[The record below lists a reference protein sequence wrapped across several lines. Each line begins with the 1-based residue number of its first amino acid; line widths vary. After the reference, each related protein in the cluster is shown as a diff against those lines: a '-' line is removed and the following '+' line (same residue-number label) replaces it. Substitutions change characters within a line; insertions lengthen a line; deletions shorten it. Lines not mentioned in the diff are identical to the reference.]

1 MATTKGTDVALTSAE
16 AYDTDEASEEPPAA
30 VHVTDYYYEVA
41 ESEAS
46 WPVIISLIIAGFG
59 ALLAWQN
66 VCAEQHV
73 CVEHGT
79 CYAMRNVSYSCAFRT
94 SITPS
99 AYRMLNFSSQDQ
111 ALVALQRG
119 VCAPGLRQSLDQ
131 YGHLR
136 CVRRRNYPDA
146 MAVEAEASSFEP
158 GMPDHE
164 KHCKNWIDA
173 KSLSYGEEKFAFFDE
188 DEVEQDVEDILLAG
202 GSGRLAISDVTKFR
216 AACRSMVVSGAAGAA
231 ATIAYDYLVE
241 GLGAFDLTQVPDLFG
256 AIGFLGSHFCDAPA
270 SVGLVYDSQS
280 FAIKVGFG
288 TTPSAAAIA
297 EALYAV
303 GADRSTRSRASA
315 FAELV
320 NDHSTSAFTVNDDE
334 TRKVVEGSYKNGWIA
349 NEVTSSLR
357 IFYEP
362 INPPLARFLHAAQV
376 QLADA
381 KVYVHGLA
389 AYCTVSGA
397 STVTGEFG
405 GMHSV
410 EDSVRTIGA
419 TRPAASAL
427 GRLKGSVIDID
438 RFSEIKPEHFFNA
451 SSTTWSAL
459 AAHGTPITSAVRPSA
474 RAVCLRAARVA
485 FPDAF
490 DHVAFDTLVTPTL
503 YDRLQTMTSAIKDAA
518 IAVMQDSLIGSLYA
532 TSSGRSTALAQLQ
545 DTPLRIAGAPRT
557 TWAGVDTAFVRPE
570 LTSDDGAILILMK
583 QARAVYFDRFS
594 RAVHQTSV
602 CQHPPLFDA
611 LERNAYLLLSTSFS
625 CAMLLPGLLVPP
637 FADERYDEASLY
649 SRVGYVIAHEFLH
662 VTAFQSRWDGAYA
675 DYLLHRYDPQTY
687 VEAIADAGAM
697 ATIMRLGVVSNA
709 SLCAHVSQL
718 WCARVGPQD
727 RVAGSHPL
735 SNERGDYACVFLRD
749 HFS

>member
-1 MATTKGTDVALTSAE
+1 MVGDGA
-16 AYDTDEASEEPPAA
+16 DEASEEQGKTRAP
-30 VHVTDYYYEVA
+30 VHVTDYYYYNVA
-41 ESEAS
+41 ESESS
-46 WPVIISLIIAGFG
+46 WPVILSLIVAGFG

-79 CYAMRNVSYSCAFRT
+79 CYAVRNVSYSCAFRT

-99 AYRMLNFSSQDQ
+99 AYRMLNFSSQDA

-131 YGHLR
+131 QGHLR

-146 MAVEAEASSFEP
+146 MAVEAQASSVEP

-164 KHCKNWIDA
+164 RHCKRWMDA
-173 KSLSYGEEKFAFFDE
+173 KSIESGEEKFAFFDE

-231 ATIAYDYLVE
+231 ATVAYEHLVV
-241 GLGAFDLTQVPDLFG
+241 GLGAFDLAKIEELFG

-270 SVGLVYDSQS
+270 TVGLVYDETS
-280 FAIKVGFG
+280 FAVKVGVG

-303 GADRSTRSRASA
+303 GADRSKRARASA
-315 FAELV
+315 FADLV
-320 NDHSTSAFTVNDDE
+320 NDYNTPVPAVNDAE
-334 TRKVVEGSYKNGWIA
+334 TGRIVEGSYKNGWISK
-349 NEVTSSLR
+349 EVTPALR
-357 IFYEP
+357 VFYEP
-362 INPPLARFLHAAQV
+362 VNPPLARFLHTAQA

-381 KVYVHGLA
+381 SAYVHGLA
-389 AYCTVSGA
+389 AYCTVSGT

-405 GMHSV
+405 GMSSV
-410 EDSVRTIGA
+410 ESSVNTIGGL
-419 TRPAASAL
+419 RPVPSAL
-427 GRLKGSVIDID
+427 GRLKSSVIDTD

-459 AAHGTPITSAVRPSA
+459 AAHGTPITAATSPSA

-490 DHVAFDTLVTPTL
+490 DHVAFDTLVTPLL
-503 YDRLQTMTSAIKDAA
+503 YGRLQTMSVAIKDAA
-518 IAVMQDSLIGSLYA
+518 VATMQDSLIGSLYA
-532 TSSGRSTALAQLQ
+532 TSAGRSAALAQLQ
-545 DTPLRIAGAPRT
+545 DTTLRIAGAPRT
-557 TWAGVDTAFVRPE
+557 TWAGVETAFVRPT
-570 LTSDDGAILILMK
+570 LTSEDGAILILMK
-583 QARAVYFDRFS
+583 QARAVYFDRFA
-594 RAVHQTSV
+594 RAARQSSV

-611 LERNAYLLLSTSFS
+611 MERNAYLLLSTGFS
-625 CAMLLPGLLVPP
+625 CAMLLPGLLVSP
-637 FADERYDEASLY
+637 FADERYDDASLY
-649 SRVGYVIAHEFLH
+649 SRVGYVLAHEFMH
-662 VTAFQSRWDGAYA
+662 VTSFRSRWDDSYA
-675 DYLLHRYDPQTY
+675 SYLLHRYNPSTY
-687 VEAIADAGAM
+687 IEAIADAGAV
-697 ATIMRLGVVSNA
+697 TTLMRLGVVSNT

-718 WCARVGPQD
+718 WCARVGKQA
-727 RVAGSHPL
+727 RVASSHPL
-735 SNERGDYACVFLRD
+735 SNERGDYACAFLRD
-749 HFS
+749 HLS

>member
-1 MATTKGTDVALTSAE
+1 MASKGKDVALTSAE
-16 AYDTDEASEEPPAA
+16 AYDTDEAGEDSRAPA
-30 VHVTDYYYEVA
+30 HVADYYYEVA
-41 ESEAS
+41 ESESS
-46 WPVIISLIIAGFG
+46 WPVIVSLIVAGFG

-79 CYAMRNVSYSCAFRT
+79 CYAVRNVSYSCAFRT

-99 AYRMLNFSSQDQ
+99 ASRMLNFSSQDQ
-111 ALVALQRG
+111 ALQSLQRG
-119 VCAPGLRQSLDQ
+119 VCAPGLRQSLDE
-131 YGHLR
+131 YGQLR

-146 MAVEAEASSFEP
+146 IAVEAQASGDTT
-158 GMPDHE
+158 GMADHE
-164 KHCKNWIDA
+164 RHCKNWIDA
-173 KSLSYGEEKFAFFDE
+173 KSIASGEEKFAFFDE

-216 AACRSMVVSGAAGAA
+216 AACRSMVVSGASGAA
-231 ATIAYDYLVE
+231 ATIAYDHLVE
-241 GLGAFDLTQVPDLFG
+241 GLKAFDLAQVPDLFG

-270 SVGLVYDSQS
+270 TVGLVYDQQS
-280 FAIKVGFG
+280 FAVKVGVG

-315 FAELV
+315 FADLV
-320 NDHSTSAFTVNDDE
+320 NDDGTAAPAVNDAE
-334 TRKVVEGSYKNGWIA
+334 THKVVEGSYKNGWI
-349 NEVTSSLR
+349 EPQVTSSLR

-362 INPPLARFLHAAQV
+362 VNPPLARFLSAAQA

-389 AYCTVSGA
+389 AYCAVSGA

-405 GMHSV
+405 GMRSV
-410 EDSVRTIGA
+410 EVSVQTISGL
-419 TRPAASAL
+419 RPVPSAL

-438 RFSEIKPEHFFNA
+438 RFAEIKPEHFFNA

-459 AAHGTPITSAVRPSA
+459 AAQGTSITSATRPSA

-490 DHVAFDTLVTPTL
+490 DHVAFETLVTPTL
-503 YDRLQTMTSAIKDAA
+503 YGRLQTMTEQIKDAA
-518 IAVMQDSLIGSLYA
+518 LATMQDALIGSLYA
-532 TSSGRSTALAQLQ
+532 TSSGRATALSQLQ

-557 TWAGVDTAFVRPE
+557 TWAGVDAAFVRPE
-570 LTSDDGAILILMK
+570 LTSDDGAILILIK
-583 QARAVYFDRFS
+583 QARAVYFDRFA
-594 RAVHQTSV
+594 RAVRQPSV

-611 LERNAYLLLSTSFS
+611 MTRNAYLLLSTSFS

-637 FADERYDEASLY
+637 FADERYDDASLY
-649 SRVGYVIAHEFLH
+649 SRVGYVVAHELLH
-662 VTAFQSRWDGAYA
+662 VTAFTSRWDPAYA
-675 DYLLHRYDPQTY
+675 SYLIHRYDPQTY

-709 SLCAHVSQL
+709 TLCAHVSQL
-718 WCARVGPQD
+718 WCARVGTQV

-735 SNERGDYACVFLRD
+735 SNERGDYACDFLRS

>member
-1 MATTKGTDVALTSAE
+1 MASKKKLASAE
-16 AYDTDEASEEPPAA
+16 VYDTDEASEDLPRAQ
-30 VHVTDYYYEVA
+30 VHVADYYYEVT
-41 ESEAS
+41 ESESS
-46 WPVIISLIIAGFG
+46 WPVILSIIIAGFG
-59 ALLAWQN
+59 ALLAWQT
-66 VCAEQHV
+66 VCAEEHV
-73 CVEHGT
+73 CVQHGT
-79 CYAMRNVSYSCAFRT
+79 CYPIRDLSYSCAFRT

-99 AYRMLNFSSQDQ
+99 AYRMLNFSAQDA
-111 ALVALQRG
+111 ALVSLQRG

-131 YGHLR
+131 HGQLR

-146 MAVEAEASSFEP
+146 TATEAQASSFEP

-173 KSLSYGEEKFAFFDE
+173 KSIESGEEKFAFFDE

-231 ATIAYDYLVE
+231 STIAYNHLVV
-241 GLGAFDLTQVPDLFG
+241 GLGAFDLAQITDLFG
-256 AIGFLGSHFCDAPA
+256 AIGYLGSHFCDAPA
-270 SVGLVYDSQS
+270 TVGLVYDDSS
-280 FAIKVGFG
+280 FAIKVGIG

-303 GADRSTRSRASA
+303 GAVRSTRLLASA
-315 FAELV
+315 FATLV
-320 NDHSTSAFTVNDDE
+320 NDYNTPAPVVNDAE
-334 TRKVVEGSYKNGWIA
+334 TGKIVEGSYKNGWIA

-362 INPPLARFLHAAQV
+362 INPPLARFLHTSQTK
-376 QLADA
+376 LADA
-381 KVYVHGLA
+381 SAYVHGLA
-389 AYCTVSGA
+389 AYCAVSGA

-405 GMHSV
+405 GMSSV
-410 EDSVRTIGA
+410 ESSVKTIGNL
-419 TRPAASAL
+419 RPVPSAL
-427 GRLKGSVIDID
+427 GRLKGSVVDID

-459 AAHGTPITSAVRPSA
+459 ASQGTSITSATRPSA

-503 YDRLQTMTSAIKDAA
+503 YDRLQTMSVAIKNAA
-518 IAVMQDSLIGSLYA
+518 IVTMQDSLIGSLYS
-532 TSSGRSTALAQLQ
+532 TSAGRATALAQLQ
-545 DTPLRIAGAPRT
+545 DTTLRIAGAPRT
-557 TWAGVDTAFVRPE
+557 TWAGVDTAFVRPK

-583 QARAVYFDRFS
+583 QARAVYFDRFA
-594 RAVHQTSV
+594 RAARQSSV

-611 LERNAYLLLSTSFS
+611 LTRNAYLLLSKSFS
-625 CAMLLPGLLVPP
+625 CAMLLTGLLVPP
-637 FADERYDEASLY
+637 FADERYDDASLY
-649 SRVGYVIAHEFLH
+649 SRVGYVVAHELLH
-662 VTAFQSRWDGAYA
+662 VTAFTSRWDPSYA
-675 DYLLHRYDPQTY
+675 DYLLWRYQPQTY
-687 VEAIADAGAM
+687 VEAIADAGAL
-697 ATIMRLGVVSNA
+697 ATIMRTGVVSNA

-718 WCARVGPQD
+718 WCARIGTQV

-735 SNERGDYACVFLRD
+735 SNERGDFACDFLRS

>member
-1 MATTKGTDVALTSAE
+1 MKGAPLTTAE
-16 AYDTDEASEEPPAA
+16 AYDTDDAASYEPPPASE
-30 VHVTDYYYEVA
+30 YEEDA
-41 ESEAS
+41 PEESF
-46 WPVIISLIIAGFG
+46 WPVMISLLVAGFG
-59 ALLAWQN
+59 ALLAWQT

-79 CYAMRNVSYSCAFRT
+79 CFPVRNESYSCAFRT

-99 AYRMLNFSSQDQ
+99 ASRMLNFTSQDQ
-111 ALVALQRG
+111 ALQSLQRG
-119 VCAPGLRQSLDQ
+119 VCAPGLRQAIDA
-131 YGHLR
+131 YGHLH

-146 MAVEAEASSFEP
+146 MATEAEARSFDP

-164 KHCKNWIDA
+164 RHCKNWIDA
-173 KSLSYGEEKFAFFDE
+173 KSIATGEEKFAFFDE
-188 DEVEQDVEDILLAG
+188 GEVEQDVEDLLLAG

-216 AACRSMVVSGAAGAA
+216 AACRSMVVSGASGAA
-231 ATIAYDYLVE
+231 ATIAYDHLVK
-241 GLGAFDLTQVPDLFG
+241 GLKAFDLTQVPEIFS

-270 SVGLVYDSQS
+270 TVGLVYDEKS
-280 FAIKVGFG
+280 FAVKVGVG

-320 NDHSTSAFTVNDDE
+320 NDDDTAAPAVNDAE
-334 TRKVVEGSYKNGWIA
+334 THKVVEGSYKNGWIA
-349 NEVTSSLR
+349 DQVTSSLR

-362 INPPLARFLHAAQV
+362 VNPPLARFLSAAQA

-389 AYCTVSGA
+389 AYCAVSGA

-405 GMHSV
+405 GMRSV
-410 EDSVRTIGA
+410 EVSVQTISDL
-419 TRPAASAL
+419 RPVPSAL
-427 GRLKGSVIDID
+427 GRLKGNVIDID
-438 RFSEIKPEHFFNA
+438 RFAEIKPEHFFNA

-459 AAHGTPITSAVRPSA
+459 AAQGTPITSATRPSA

-485 FPDAF
+485 FPDTF
-490 DHVAFDTLVTPTL
+490 DHVAFQTLVTPTL
-503 YDRLQTMTSAIKDAA
+503 YGRLQTMTEQIKDAA
-518 IAVMQDSLIGSLYA
+518 LATMQDALIGSLYA
-532 TSSGRSTALAQLQ
+532 TSSGRATALSQLQ

-557 TWAGVDTAFVRPE
+557 TWAGVDAAFVRPE

-594 RAVHQTSV
+594 RAVHQPSV

-611 LERNAYLLLSTSFS
+611 MTRNAYLLLSTGFS

-637 FADERYDEASLY
+637 FADERYDDASLY
-649 SRVGYVIAHEFLH
+649 SRVGYVVAHEMMH
-662 VTAFQSRWDGAYA
+662 VTAFSSRWDPAYA
-675 DYLLHRYDPQTY
+675 EYLLWRYQPQTH
-687 VEAIADAGAM
+687 VEAIADAGAL
-697 ATIMRLGVVSNA
+697 ATLMKVGKTSNA
-709 SLCAHVSQL
+709 TLCAHISQL
-718 WCARVGPQD
+718 WCARVGTQV
-727 RVAGSHPL
+727 RVASSHPL
-735 SNERGDYACVFLRD
+735 SNERGDYACAFLRD
-749 HFS
+749 HF